1 MRDLSIDIE
10 TFSDVDLASSGVYK
24 YAQGE
29 HFQILLFAYR
39 QDSGPVRV
47 VDVARGE
54 EIPARILHALSDP
67 TVRKHAFNAQ
77 FERVCLSRH
86 VGQWL
91 EPEGWF
97 CTMVHSLYAGLPG
110 QLKQVALALKLDEQ
124 KDSAGVR
131 LIRKFSVPNP
141 RNTLT
146 PGGQTLP
153 GSDPDGWEKFKTYCA
168 QDVEVETAIR
178 QALQD
183 RVPGQGVWGEYW
195 TDQAI
200 NDRGVRL
207 DLGFINAAETTG
219 AYHWDQSMTEAK
231 RLTGLDNP
239 NSVTQLHDWLDAQGA
254 GLPSLTKKAVAQ
266 ALKDPS
272 TPANVKRVLELR
284 QDLSRTST
292 KKYATMLDCAGT
304 DSRAHGLLQFYG
316 AGRTGRWAGRLI
328 QVQNL
333 PRNHMTGLDQARR
346 IVSSCAPQTVE
357 ALYDVPDTLSQL
369 IRTAL
374 IPSAGYEFTVADY
387 SAIEARVIAWLAG
400 ETWRLD
406 AFRNGEDIYCT
417 TASRMFGVPVEKHGP
432 NSELRQKGKV
442 AELACG
448 YGGSTGA
455 LKAMG
460 ALEMGLAENEL
471 KPIVKAWRDSSPAIV
486 NLWWDVD
493 RAAQTA
499 ITTSRTVWA
508 GGCTFT
514 KHANALR
521 IKLPS
526 GRCLYY
532 HDPHVVEGRYGRN
545 VIAFKGLSTNRVWAK
560 QDTYGPKLVE
570 NITQAIARDLLAH
583 ALLNLEEAGYR
594 TVMHIHDEVVV
605 ETPPGE
611 NHAAKII
618 QLMTDA
624 PAWASGLPL
633 DADAYTC
640 PYYQKD

>member
-10 TFSDVDLASSGVYK
+10 TFSDIDLPSSGVYK
-24 YAQGE
+24 YAQGAY
-29 HFQILLFAYR
+29 FQILLFAYKI
-39 QDSGPVRV
+39 DNNPVQL

-54 EIPARILHALSDP
+54 EIPALLVEALQDRK
-67 TVRKHAFNAQ
+67 VRKHAFNAQ

-86 VGQWL
+86 VGEWL
-91 EPEGWF
+91 DPEGWY
-97 CTMVHSLYAGLPG
+97 CTMVHALQAGIPG
-110 QLKQVALALKLDEQ
+110 SLKQAALALDLQ
-124 KDSAGVR
+124 QRKDAAGVR
-131 LIRKFSVPNP
+131 LIKKFSVPNP
-141 RNTLT
+141 KNTLT

-153 GSDPDGWEKFKTYCA
+153 SVDPGGWEAFKQYCK
-168 QDVEVETAIR
+168 QDVEVEIAI
-178 QALQD
+178 QEAL
-183 RVPGQGVWGEYW
+183 RSREPGPDVWTEYW
-195 TDQAI
+195 VDQAI
-200 NDRGVRL
+200 NDRGVGL
-207 DLGFINAAETTG
+207 DIDFIQAAETAG
-219 AYHWDQSMTEAK
+219 AHHYGQAMSEAK
-231 RLTGLDNP
+231 QLTRLDNP
-239 NSVTQLHDWLDAQGA
+239 NSVMQLRDWLDAQGA

-284 QDLSRTST
+284 QDMSRTST
-292 KKYATMLDCAGT
+292 KKYATMLACTTQDA
-304 DSRAHGLLQFYG
+304 RAHGLLQFYG

-333 PRNHMTGLDQARR
+333 PRNHMQNLDQAREL
-346 IVSSCAPQTVE
+346 VKTTNPDTVE
-357 ALYDVPDTLSQL
+357 MLYDVPDTLSQL

-374 IPSAGYEFTVADY
+374 VPSAGYEFTVADY

-417 TASRMFGVPVEKHGP
+417 TASRMFGVPVEKNGV
-432 NSELRQKGKV
+432 NAELRQKGKV

-448 YGGSTGA
+448 YGGSVGA

-460 ALEMGLAENEL
+460 ALDMGLDRSEL
-471 KPIVKAWRDSSPAIV
+471 KPIVNKWRETSPAIV
-486 NLWWDVD
+486 RLWWAVD
-493 RAAQTA
+493 KAAQDA
-499 ITTSRTVWA
+499 LITDRTIRKA
-508 GGCTFT
+508 GCTF
-514 KHANALR
+514 KKYDNALR
-521 IKLPS
+521 VKLPS

-594 TVMHIHDEVVV
+594 TVMHVHDEVVV

-640 PYYQKD
+640 TYYQKD

>member
-1 MRDLSIDIE
+1 M
-10 TFSDVDLASSGVYK
+10 
-24 YAQGE
+24 
-29 HFQILLFAYR
+29 
-39 QDSGPVRV
+39 
-47 VDVARGE
+47 
-54 EIPARILHALSDP
+54 
-67 TVRKHAFNAQ
+67 
-77 FERVCLSRH
+77 
-86 VGQWL
+86 
-91 EPEGWF
+91 
-97 CTMVHSLYAGLPG
+97 
-110 QLKQVALALKLDEQ
+110 
-124 KDSAGVR
+124 
-131 LIRKFSVPNP
+131 
-141 RNTLT
+141 
-146 PGGQTLP
+146 
-153 GSDPDGWEKFKTYCA
+153 
-168 QDVEVETAIR
+168 EVETAIR

-183 RVPGQGVWGEYW
+183 RAPSQGVWAEYW

-207 DLGFINAAETTG
+207 DLDFINAAETTG

-266 ALKDPS
+266 ALKDPD

-284 QDLSRTST
+284 QDMSRTST

-328 QVQNL
+328 QVQNM

-357 ALYDVPDTLSQL
+357 VLYDVPDTLSQL

-374 IPSAGYEFTVADY
+374 IPSDGCEFTVADY

-460 ALEMGLAENEL
+460 ALEMGLAEGEL

-486 NLWWDVD
+486 RLWWSVD
-493 RAAQTA
+493 KAAQSA
-499 ITTSRTVWA
+499 IATSRTVWA
-508 GGCTFT
+508 GGCMFT
-514 KHANALR
+514 KHGNALR
-521 IKLPS
+521 VSLPS
-526 GRCLYY
+526 GRDLYY
-532 HDPHVVEGRYGRN
+532 HQPRLIAGKYGRP
-545 VIAFKGLSTNRVWAK
+545 VIAFQGMNSMRAWGK
-560 QDTYGPKLVE
+560 QETYGPKLVE
-570 NITQAIARDLLAH
+570 NIIQATARDLLAH
-583 ALLNLEEAGYR
+583 ALINLEKAGHH
-594 TVMHIHDEVVV
+594 TVMHVHDEVVV
-605 ETPPGE
+605 ETPTGE
-611 NHAAKII
+611 NHADQIVS
-618 QLMTDA
+618 LMTS
-624 PAWASGLPL
+624 PPQWAEGLPL
-633 DADAYTC
+633 NADAYTC

>member
-10 TFSDVDLASSGVYK
+10 TFSDIDLPSSGVYK

-86 VGQWL
+86 VGEWL
-91 EPEGWF
+91 DPEGWY

-110 QLKQVALALKLDEQ
+110 SLKQAAIALELHEK
-124 KDSAGVR
+124 KDATGTR
-131 LIRKFSVPNP
+131 LIKKFSVPNK

-153 GSDPDGWEKFKTYCA
+153 GSDPAGWEAFKQYCK
-168 QDVEVETAIR
+168 QDVEVEAAI
-178 QALQD
+178 QEAL
-183 RVPGQGVWGEYW
+183 RSREPGPDVWTEYW
-195 TDQAI
+195 VDQAI
-200 NDRGVRL
+200 NDRGVGL
-207 DLGFINAAETTG
+207 DTEFIQAAETT
-219 AYHWDQSMTEAK
+219 AQHHLNASLREAQQ
-231 RLTGLDNP
+231 LTRLDNP
-239 NSVTQLHDWLDAQGA
+239 NSVMQLRDWLDEQGMNM
-254 GLPSLTKKAVAQ
+254 PSLNKKTVAT
-266 ALKDPS
+266 ALADKN
-272 TPANVKRVLELR
+272 TPPQVKRVLELR
-284 QDLSRTST
+284 QDMSRTST
-292 KKYATMLDCAGT
+292 KKYATMLACTTEDE
-304 DSRAHGLLQFYG
+304 RAHGLLQFYG

-333 PRNHMTGLDQARR
+333 PRNHMQNLDQAREL
-346 IVSSCAPQTVE
+346 VKTTNPATVE
-357 ALYDVPDTLSQL
+357 MLYDVPDTLSQL
-369 IRTAL
+369 VRTAL
-374 IPSAGYEFTVADY
+374 TPSAGYEFTVADY
-387 SAIEARVIAWLAG
+387 AAIEARVIAWLAG

-417 TASRMFGVPVEKHGP
+417 TASRMFGVPVEKNGV
-432 NSELRQKGKV
+432 NAELRQKGKV

-448 YGGSTGA
+448 YGGSVGA

-460 ALEMGLAENEL
+460 ALEMGLERADL
-471 KPIVKAWRDSSPAIV
+471 KPIVNKWRETSPAIV
-486 NLWWDVD
+486 NLWWAVD
-493 RAAQTA
+493 KAAQTA
-499 ITTSRTVWA
+499 ITTSRTVRA
-508 GGCTFT
+508 GGCMFA
-514 KHANALR
+514 KHGSALR
-521 IKLPS
+521 VSLPS
-526 GRCLYY
+526 GRDLYY
-532 HDPHVVEGRYGRN
+532 HQPRIIEGKYGRP
-545 VIAFKGLSTNRVWAK
+545 VIAFRGMNSMRAWGK

-594 TVMHIHDEVVV
+594 TVMHVHDEVVV

-640 PYYQKD
+640 TYYQKD